1 MGAAHLESFDFF
13 LQRGIQNVLE
23 NLNPYEFELQNGE
36 KLKLVIENCS
46 ISEPRVPGIQID
58 VRERKIFPTECR
70 QRASTY
76 SGKCTLTLGWY
87 KNDAK
92 QASIDFEMGDIPVMV
107 KVRKDNRKNIN
118 IHLCLFSM

>member
-13 LQRGIQNVLE
+13 LQRGIRNVLE
-23 NLNPYEFELQNGE
+23 NLDPYEFEIQNGE

-46 ISEPRVPGIQID
+46 ISEPTVPITHVH

-76 SGKCTLTLGWY
+76 SGKCTLSLGWY
-87 KNDAK
+87 KNDIK
-92 QASIDFEMGDIPVMV
+92 QPSIDFEMGEIPVMV
-107 KVRKDNRKNIN
+107 KVCKQTKSTP
-118 IHLCLFSM
+118 FKYS